1 MPTTFGIF
9 VPGGARVVVE
19 FVVVEFVVVTGPS
32 ETSRPT
38 IDPRAALVPWT
49 GTCEMTSPTGFADG
63 MRETRVRKRAAVSFA
78 VACASVRPTTRGTGT
93 VPDPFETVSTTVE
106 PLAARPS
113 AAGAWLTTVSRGFFE
128 ATLRALP
135 FKPAA

>member
-1 MPTTFGIF
+1 MPTTFGIL
-9 VPGGARVVVE
+9 VPVGAWVVVTP
-19 FVVVEFVVVTGPS
+19 VVVAVVVDCVVLTGPS

-38 IDPRAALVPWT
+38 IEPRAAFVPWR
-49 GTCEMTSPTGFADG
+49 GTCEMTRPTGFADG

-93 VPDPFETVSTTVE
+93 VPEPFETVRTTVE

-113 AAGAWLTTVSRGFFE
+113 AAGAWL
-128 ATLRALP
+128 
-135 FKPAA
+135 